1 MPLESPLVVETK
13 RRLIHLRS
21 MPETPLRRREILSL
35 ERVLETVSRQP
46 LKTSGGRRP
55 SRLKELEEE
64 DEPEPIIK
72 TPLRR
77 VEREDGRKKV
87 ILRAAR
93 KEQPE
98 EKTDIK
104 AEERALKE
112 RMDNTLSVLG
122 LTHRG
127 MS

>member
-1 MPLESPLVVETK
+1 MSLESPLVVETK

-46 LKTSGGRRP
+46 LKTTGGRRVN
-55 SRLKELEEE
+55 RLKEIEEE
-64 DEPEPIIK
+64 DEPEPAAKI
-72 TPLRR
+72 PSRR
-77 VEREDGRKKV
+77 VEREDGHKKV
-87 ILRAAR
+87 ILRASR
-93 KEQPE
+93 KDPPD
-98 EKTDIK
+98 EKIDVK

-112 RMDNTLSVLG
+112 RMDNTRSVLG